1 MKRDVYDLAGGVL
14 LAATGLFVALYAA
27 AHYDI
32 GSLRR
37 MGPGFFPAL
46 LGAVLAVLGLMV
58 AVPAW
63 ARSGHVASIAWKEA
77 ATVLTAILV
86 FAIGLERLGL
96 VPVTMATVLI
106 ASIAAPDRRIIW
118 RLVLAL
124 TVTAISVLIF
134 HFGLKMT
141 IPLWPNTR

>member
-14 LAATGLFVALYAA
+14 LAATGLFVALYAV

-46 LGAVLAVLGLMV
+46 LGAVLAVLGLMI

-63 ARSGHVASIAWKEA
+63 ARSGHVVSIAWKEA

-86 FAIGLERLGL
+86 FALGLERLGL

-124 TVTAISVLIF
+124 TVTAISVVIF